1 MMRAPDVAAFLRL
14 TARRLRSVGDVHR
27 RWLVVAGAAGCAAP
41 GRGRVSFDENDIL
54 VVSCRANRPAS
65 EDGLQLGAVKRP
77 RILTVRIARE
87 PADRWGAVEE
97 PGRR

>member
-54 VVSCRANRPAS
+54 VVSCRANRPS
-65 EDGLQLGAVKRP
+65 ERRWPSAWRRETTMHP
-77 RILTVRIARE
+77 VRIARE
-87 PADRWGAVEE
+87 PADTWGAVEE

>member
-1 MMRAPDVAAFLRL
+1 MIGEGSLEC
-14 TARRLRSVGDVHR
+14 T
-27 RWLVVAGAAGCAAP
+27 AP